1 MTQHHQQHGETER
14 MSRGLDARMESFFE
28 WLEANARTVVAVGV
42 GLLVVGGL
50 IAAGFEWSASVE
62 LAAQTALDRVERD
75 YYDGMGTPVA
85 ELYLTEPANRD
96 QAQRARENALLGYQ
110 NVAVDYPGSVAAD
123 AAELRAAEAEIGL
136 GRLDDASER
145 LSALA
150 QRLDDDDQLRASA
163 LRLQGYV
170 FEEQAKFTEA
180 AAAYE
185 AAAGVTSYPAREALW
200 LAASENHLRV
210 GEVERAIAALRE
222 VLGIAPAWAERQ
234 GLLERLTGLE
244 AMLEPSGAS

>member
-75 YYDGMGTPVA
+75 YYDGMGTPMA

-123 AAELRAAEAEIGL
+123 AAELRAAEAEIEL

-145 LSALA
+145 LSLLA
-150 QRLDDDDQLRASA
+150 QRLDDEDQLRASA
-163 LRLQGYV
+163 LRLQGYA
-170 FEEQAKFTEA
+170 FEEQEKFA
-180 AAAYE
+180 E